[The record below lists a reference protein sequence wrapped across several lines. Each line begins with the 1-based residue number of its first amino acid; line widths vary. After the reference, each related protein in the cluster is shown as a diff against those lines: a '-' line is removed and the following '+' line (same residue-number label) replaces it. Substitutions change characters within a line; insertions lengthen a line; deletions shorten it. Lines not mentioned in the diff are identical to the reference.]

1 MIEKSVGQAVEY
13 KTRNQIILLL
23 FNLLV
28 GVSAAVLMLYYFP
41 GKEKELNKQI
51 RQIHQSLNNLSGIQE
66 QLTQVQ
72 KLLDEKAE
80 RLQQLDKQVR
90 SRNSA
95 SYTYDYLNRILRYA
109 GEIKFDMVKVG
120 SKATDGYQYN
130 VYNIKGETSYGNLFR
145 LIWYLE
151 QGPEIFKIERLNVTG
166 LETRDP
172 ETNRT
177 RLVVPFEMELW
188 ALYSDVE
195 NIPPI
200 KRTLADVRP
209 VRYRNP
215 FRPLVYR
222 NLTPNT
228 KGLVEPERAEL
239 KGIVGDKAFVA
250 NYDGKIHVLHE
261 GDPVYLGYV
270 SRIDAKRNQVVF
282 TLNKGGLIDH
292 VTLKLRFTKD
302 N

>member
-1 MIEKSVGQAVEY
+1 MEY
-13 KTRNQIILLL
+13 KTRNQLILLL
-23 FNLLV
+23 FNLIIGL
-28 GVSAAVLMLYYFP
+28 GAAGLMFYYFP
-41 GKEKELNKQI
+41 GKEKKLTKQI
-51 RQIHQSLNNLSGIQE
+51 AGIEKSLNNLAGIEE
-66 QLTQVQ
+66 QLAQVQ
-72 KLLDEKAE
+72 KLLGQKEE
-80 RLQQLDKQVR
+80 RLKQLDKQVR
-90 SRNSA
+90 SRNTA
-95 SYTYDYLNRILRYA
+95 SYTYDYLNKILHYA
-109 GEIKFDMVKVG
+109 GDIKFDIVKVG
-120 SKATDGYQYN
+120 SKTADGYKYN
-130 VYNIKGETSYGNLFR
+130 VYNIKGETSYQNFFR

-151 QGPEIFKIERLNVTG
+151 RGPEIFKIERLNVTG
-166 LETRDP
+166 VESKDP
-172 ETNRT
+172 LTNRT

-209 VRYRNP
+209 VRSKNP

-228 KGLVEPERAEL
+228 EGLVEPERAEL

-270 SRIDAKRNQVVF
+270 AKIDAARNQVIF

-292 VTLKLRFTKD
+292 VTLKLRFSNDQKTPD
-302 N
+302 QP